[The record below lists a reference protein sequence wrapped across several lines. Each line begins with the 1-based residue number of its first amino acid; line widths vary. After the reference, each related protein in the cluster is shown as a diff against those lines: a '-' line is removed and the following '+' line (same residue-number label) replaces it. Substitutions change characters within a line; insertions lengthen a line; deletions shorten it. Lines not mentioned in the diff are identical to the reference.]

1 MKKNRQLP
9 FTEMLYGTYLVAT
22 IVSLYISYSDLDSN
36 MAFNFV
42 LGYLFF
48 TFLMLIYIPITVLMN
63 VLLLKWVDIRKSL
76 FKFLTLFILFSVS
89 NLALNYIFRP
99 ASIDVLR
106 NLSVSFGISF
116 GVAFFDFLFLGRKHK
131 R

>member
-9 FTEMLYGTYLVAT
+9 FTEMLYVTYLVAT

-48 TFLMLIYIPITVLMN
+48 TFFMLIYIPVTVLMN
-63 VLLLKWVDIRKSL
+63 VLLLKWVNIRKSL

-106 NLSVSFGISF
+106 TLSVSFGISF
-116 GVAFFDFLFLGRKHK
+116 GIAFFDFLFLGRKHK